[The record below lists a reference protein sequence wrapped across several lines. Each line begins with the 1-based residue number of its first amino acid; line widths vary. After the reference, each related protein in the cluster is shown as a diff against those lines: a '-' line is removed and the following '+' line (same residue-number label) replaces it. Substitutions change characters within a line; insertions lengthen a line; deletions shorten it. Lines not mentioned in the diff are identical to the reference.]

1 MILPLFSALMRPHLE
16 YCIQIWGPQHKN
28 NIELLEQVQR
38 RTTKMIKGL
47 EKWGGMFYK
56 GI

>member
-1 MILPLFSALMRPHLE
+1 MGPHLE